1 MQDRLRDKILGIRN
15 RNLNPASLYKIP
27 AQELLDIHDLLCE
40 LHEEHFGAIVEP
52 TPEPIVEAE
61 PEPASFEADLD
72 LDADAIDPPPISPF

>member
-15 RNLNPASLYKIP
+15 RNLNPASLMKIP

-52 TPEPIVEAE
+52 TPEPVVEAE
-61 PEPASFEADLD
+61 PEPAPDMNEVATSSSYFIANRKD
-72 LDADAIDPPPISPF
+72 